1 MLWVLSLNIFIT
13 DMDKNKGTLRKARAN
28 ERYPAVKIDLH
39 YGTKLV
45 RRDSGTH
52 STLES
57 PAAQRHAVHTAG
69 STDEGTGAQRGKAIR
84 PEGCSRWSQAGALGS
99 FSSAIRT
106 TLSSSVLCRCPP
118 EYSRKLMFNSQNS
131 G

>member
-13 DMDKNKGTLRKARAN
+13 DMDKNKGTLRKAQAN

-57 PAAQRHAVHTAG
+57 HC
-69 STDEGTGAQRGKAIR
+69 SSKA
-84 PEGCSRWSQAGALGS
+84 CSSHRWFYG
-99 FSSAIRT
+99 
-106 TLSSSVLCRCPP
+106 
-118 EYSRKLMFNSQNS
+118 
-131 G
+131 